1 MTWQDFYTDKEK
13 KDIAQGII
21 NRDKLIKIKE
31 NVSDAEESDSNASE
45 DNYYNEE
52 IDDLFKEVLHT
63 EKSKATK
70 VIKKISK
77 Q

>member
-31 NVSDAEESDSNASE
+31 NVSDAEETDSNASE
-45 DNYYNEE
+45 DNY
-52 IDDLFKEVLHT
+52 
-63 EKSKATK
+63 
-70 VIKKISK
+70 
-77 Q
+77 

>member
-31 NVSDAEESDSNASE
+31 NVS
-45 DNYYNEE
+45 
-52 IDDLFKEVLHT
+52 K
-63 EKSKATK
+63 
-70 VIKKISK
+70 KKISNHL
-77 Q
+77 